1 MIPCGPRARCWE
13 WSMTSRHKS
22 VEPEIVIFI
31 VPIATLLL
39 QRLLHSNPRPRP
51 QPFSHV
57 AVLDLEATCLRGE
70 RIRPQE
76 VIEVACLLLRCPA
89 AVGDGDGEG
98 GAGSSEVSLFYRL
111 VRPVKRP
118 RLSPFCTSLTGV
130 TQAMVDGA
138 EEFPKVCW
146 VCVLLQRSLGS
157 CSCSFYCCYFCCC
170 FCSCYFCC
178 CSCCCCCCFCSCY
191 FCCCSCCCCCCC
203 CCYYRSR
210 WSSLIQSSAFIF

>member
-1 MIPCGPRARCWE
+1 
-13 WSMTSRHKS
+13 MTSRHKS

-89 AVGDGDGEG
+89 VGDGDGEG

-146 VCVLLQRSLGS
+146 VCVLLQL
-157 CSCSFYCCYFCCC
+157 CSSEV
-170 FCSCYFCC
+170 
-178 CSCCCCCCFCSCY
+178 
-191 FCCCSCCCCCCC
+191 
-203 CCYYRSR
+203 
-210 WSSLIQSSAFIF
+210 LEAVPVAFIAVIFAAASVAVIFDAALVVVAAASVAVIFAAALVVVAAASVAVIFAAALAVVAVAAAVIIVVVGLL

>member
-1 MIPCGPRARCWE
+1 
-13 WSMTSRHKS
+13 MTSRHKS

-89 AVGDGDGEG
+89 VGDGDGEG
-98 GAGSSEVSLFYRL
+98 GEGLSEVSRFYRL

-146 VCVLLQRSLGS
+146 VCVLLQL
-157 CSCSFYCCYFCCC
+157 CSSEV
-170 FCSCYFCC
+170 
-178 CSCCCCCCFCSCY
+178 
-191 FCCCSCCCCCCC
+191 
-203 CCYYRSR
+203 
-210 WSSLIQSSAFIF
+210 LEAVPVAFIAVIFAAALVVAAASVAVFFAAALVVAAAPVVVTAAALVIVAVAAAVIIVVVGLL